1 MSRYALIS
9 KLILAILVLG
19 LLFAGQPIEAAS
31 PLMSKTIGNQKTA
44 QKDDAKDSPGGQ
56 VAVQLSQDEIDSI
69 AAALPEGEV
78 RQKFEKKFATGAEK
92 DNHLYDESYRSG
104 EDAITLFYNAE
115 QAVSHVLEQIH
126 SFFTESTF
134 DSREWTAA
142 LANLNQGKG
151 SGHLM
156 LTLFIVA
163 LLISCRLAMEWL
175 VRRATE
181 NLRRQ
186 LLDTALLGRLQF
198 LGRVVSRL
206 LLDLLGLGT
215 FMLTSF
221 VLFAFFYDEGDPGFL
236 IVSSTLIFSY
246 YLRSL
251 ILAANLILSPAA
263 PTLRLLPLQ
272 DTDAKFLYR
281 WFIGI
286 GATALV
292 IGTLSYIFQAAG
304 ISQELFALMYSM
316 SGLSVTLLLV
326 VMIWRSRRRV
336 AQAIW
341 SGDPAGDEAKTS
353 LRARIAKSWHFFAV
367 LYVIGMGVFWFT
379 RGLDEGKG
387 AIVSLLISL
396 FVVPLFIGLDQW
408 AGRLLNIASGTS
420 PLRFVPQGTGS
431 PETMRD
437 PEATQLDKTDNQK
450 ADKKSYVQQH
460 LPLMKRVLRI
470 LLVALMFFVILRLW
484 GIDLPVGRLFTA
496 TALKIVLLLL
506 LGFVAW
512 QYTKARID
520 RRLREEMPDGDAELE
535 EGGSGGS
542 RVGTLLVL
550 LRKFILS
557 VLFLLI
563 SLIILSSL
571 GMEIGPLIAGAGVI
585 GLAIGFGAQT
595 LVRDILSGVF
605 YLIDDAF
612 RVGDYIESAGTK
624 GTVEQISLRSVK
636 LRQPKG
642 MVDTIP
648 FGDMGTVTNFSRDYI
663 ISKLEFRVRYDTDI
677 DKVRKIVKTIN
688 KELQKNEEIA
698 RVLLDPIK
706 SQGVR
711 QLEDSAMIMRVKFK
725 TIPGEQFGVR
735 REVFKRIQEAFKENG
750 IEFAH
755 RDVTVYLPP
764 QTDQVTSGGGQ
775 EKEKSQP
782 GISEKKAIEAGAA
795 AAIAAGQADED
806 AKK

>member
-1 MSRYALIS
+1 
-9 KLILAILVLG
+9 
-19 LLFAGQPIEAAS
+19 
-31 PLMSKTIGNQKTA
+31 
-44 QKDDAKDSPGGQ
+44 
-56 VAVQLSQDEIDSI
+56 
-69 AAALPEGEV
+69 
-78 RQKFEKKFATGAEK
+78 
-92 DNHLYDESYRSG
+92 
-104 EDAITLFYNAE
+104 
-115 QAVSHVLEQIH
+115 
-126 SFFTESTF
+126 
-134 DSREWTAA
+134 
-142 LANLNQGKG
+142 
-151 SGHLM
+151 M

-163 LLISCRLAMEWL
+163 VLIFCGLAMEWL

-236 IVSSTLIFSY
+236 IVSSTLLFSY

-304 ISQELFALMYSM
+304 ISEELFALMYSM

-437 PEATQLDKTDNQK
+437 PEATQSDKTDNQK

-484 GIDLPVGRLFTA
+484 GIDLPNVSYQSLCAEAYG
-496 TALKIVLLLL
+496 
-506 LGFVAW
+506 
-512 QYTKARID
+512 Q
-520 RRLREEMPDGDAELE
+520 PDY
-535 EGGSGGS
+535 
-542 RVGTLLVL
+542 
-550 LRKFILS
+550 
-557 VLFLLI
+557 
-563 SLIILSSL
+563 
-571 GMEIGPLIAGAGVI
+571 P
-585 GLAIGFGAQT
+585 
-595 LVRDILSGVF
+595 
-605 YLIDDAF
+605 
-612 RVGDYIESAGTK
+612 
-624 GTVEQISLRSVK
+624 
-636 LRQPKG
+636 
-642 MVDTIP
+642 
-648 FGDMGTVTNFSRDYI
+648 
-663 ISKLEFRVRYDTDI
+663 
-677 DKVRKIVKTIN
+677 
-688 KELQKNEEIA
+688 
-698 RVLLDPIK
+698 
-706 SQGVR
+706 
-711 QLEDSAMIMRVKFK
+711 
-725 TIPGEQFGVR
+725 
-735 REVFKRIQEAFKENG
+735 
-750 IEFAH
+750 
-755 RDVTVYLPP
+755 
-764 QTDQVTSGGGQ
+764 
-775 EKEKSQP
+775 
-782 GISEKKAIEAGAA
+782 
-795 AAIAAGQADED
+795 
-806 AKK
+806 